1 MLSLF
6 RPLYRPLPL
15 IGLSTTGLLLAA
27 TYSSSSRPA
36 TPAMLNPSTT
46 TWPVQQYTPRH
57 TTWPYTPSD
66 FTRQDPSPDSS
77 FYSSP
82 RFVTHIDDAA
92 ITTLRSYYDAVLPRQ
107 GRILDF
113 CSSWVSHYPPAVE
126 TAAAKGELQVIGLGM
141 NEAELEAN
149 QVLNAGR
156 VLVDLNVN
164 PDIATALREAKILT
178 PPSSSSSS
186 STSSNDQDF
195 LDASTNVVS
204 TDYLTAPLPVLT
216 SLHSLTKPGG
226 KVHLVIS
233 NRCFPTKAVNRWLR
247 VSEEERLLMIGD
259 YLHFAGWA
267 EIEIVELSNGRV
279 EESGEAKGGLQG
291 WMGWMGGGGRDPL
304 WVVRGT
310 RR

>member
-1 MLSLF
+1 MTS
-6 RPLYRPLPL
+6 
-15 IGLSTTGLLLAA
+15 STT
-27 TYSSSSRPA
+27 P
-36 TPAMLNPSTT
+36 
-46 TWPVQQYTPRH
+46 WPVKQYTPRH
-57 TTWPYTPSD
+57 QTWPYTPSD

-92 ITTLRSYYDAVLPRQ
+92 ISTLRSYYDAVLPRQ

-126 TAAAKGELQVIGLGM
+126 NAAAKGELQVIGLGM

-149 QVLNAGR
+149 KVLNAGR
-156 VLVDLNVN
+156 VLVDLNVS
-164 PDIATALREAKILT
+164 PDIATALREAKLVD
-178 PPSSSSSS
+178 P
-186 STSSNDQDF
+186 SNDQGF

-216 SLHSLTKPGG
+216 SLHALTKPGG
-226 KVHLVIS
+226 TVHLVIS

-279 EESGEAKGGLQG
+279 EEGGEAKGGLQG

>member
-1 MLSLF
+1 
-6 RPLYRPLPL
+6 
-15 IGLSTTGLLLAA
+15 
-27 TYSSSSRPA
+27 
-36 TPAMLNPSTT
+36 MLNPSTT

-267 EIEIVELSNGRV
+267 ESESVELSNGRV
-279 EESGEAKGGLQG
+279 EE
-291 WMGWMGGGGRDPL
+291 
-304 WVVRGT
+304 
-310 RR
+310 